1 MKKFIFNLIKFSF
14 LLFVIPIAI
23 FLVDPYDYYENSFK
37 IEIDRMQL
45 FRMNNVADW
54 ALVEVDKIDQSLK
67 AEVKTCV
74 IGDSRSRL
82 MISSGHTKGWTTRI
96 CGIKSDVLDLSF
108 GGANLEESF
117 TILANELENL
127 DSLETVI
134 VSVAL
139 DRMLTDNHDVN
150 RIASSSFNS
159 SLKTLNYLTDINML
173 TSIFENRNK
182 ILENRK
188 KVKSDTSKIEEKN
201 EMVSINSLNKIIRQ
215 EKYDPEKIKWR
226 KRIVEFKKE
235 RFESSIKNRDKTI
248 PVEQFKKDK
257 DKKIRQS
264 FLKNYENGN
273 RTLFDRNLDIL
284 KSQLASISSNYEII
298 VMIPTYDEILY
309 NTIIEYHGDD
319 YKYYMNKLKAFPYKV
334 IDLQDISNEFVF
346 VDPVHGN
353 FENGT
358 LIHKLNYELTSL
370 SLEELSWNK
379 RTANIDNT
387 DSLNLNTSY
396 LSIFPQIINKTKQKT
411 YNFSSTISLRNTSQ
425 KDTIHLFQIS
435 YYDRHGKLLKPYLKK
450 PIYMV
455 PMEVLEITLDEI
467 NVSEDMG
474 SSFIIVWKTPT
485 DCPEPIFLAVMLSDE
500 GTHDVIFTTQ
510 AKRLN

>member
-1 MKKFIFNLIKFSF
+1 MKKFIFNLIKFSVI
-14 LLFVIPIAI
+14 LFVIPIGI
-23 FLVDPYDYYENSFK
+23 FLVDPYDYYENSIK
-37 IEIDRMQL
+37 IEINRMQL

-54 ALVEVDKIDQSLK
+54 ALVEVNKIDQSLK
-67 AEVKTCV
+67 REVKTCV

-82 MISSGHTKGWTTRI
+82 MISSGHTNGWTTRI
-96 CGIKSDVLDLSF
+96 CGVKSDVLDLSF
-108 GGANLEESF
+108 GGANLDESF
-117 TILANELENL
+117 TILANELKNL

-134 VSVAL
+134 VSIAL
-139 DRMLTDNHDVN
+139 DRMLTDNHDIN
-150 RIASSSFNS
+150 RISTSSFSS
-159 SLKTLNYLTDINML
+159 SLKTLNYLTDVNMV
-173 TSIFENRNK
+173 TSIFENRDK
-182 ILENRK
+182 IVENRK
-188 KVKSDTSKIEEKN
+188 KVKSDTSNIEGEK
-201 EMVSINSLNKIIRQ
+201 EIESIKSLNKKIRQ

-226 KRIVEFKKE
+226 NRIVEFKKE
-235 RFESSIKNRDKTI
+235 RFENSIKNRDKTI

-273 RTLFDRNLDIL
+273 RTLFDRNLNML
-284 KSQLASISSNYEII
+284 KSKLASIGNNYEII
-298 VMIPTYDEILY
+298 VIIPTYDEILY
-309 NTIIEYHGDD
+309 NTIVEDHGDD
-319 YKYYMNKLKAFPYKV
+319 YKYYINQLKALPYKV
-334 IDLQDISNEFVF
+334 IDLHDISNEFVF

-370 SLEELSWNK
+370 SLEEFSWNK

-387 DSLNLNTSY
+387 DSLKVNTSY
-396 LSIFPQIINKTKQKT
+396 LSIYPRINNKTKQKT

-425 KDTIHLFQIS
+425 KDTIHLFQFS
-435 YYDRHGKLLKPYLKK
+435 YYDANGTLIKSYLKK
-450 PIYMV
+450 PIYML
-455 PMEVLEITLDEI
+455 PMEVLEIALDEI

-485 DCPEPIFLAVMLSDE
+485 DCPEPIFEAVMLSE
-500 GTHDVIFTTQ
+500 GNTQDIIFTTQ